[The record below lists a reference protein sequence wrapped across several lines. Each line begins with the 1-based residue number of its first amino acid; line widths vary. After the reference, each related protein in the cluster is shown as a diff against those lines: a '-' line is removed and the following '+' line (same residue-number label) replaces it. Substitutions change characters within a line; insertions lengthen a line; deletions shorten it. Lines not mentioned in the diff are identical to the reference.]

1 MFFAVGTLWW
11 GYEKR
16 LMFHNHLGI
25 RQRGWKEVSMTD
37 DMGVI
42 LRTKV
47 RTDVPPQIIPRNT
60 NLLEYTEIM
69 KL

>member
-1 MFFAVGTLWW
+1 MS
-11 GYEKR
+11 
-16 LMFHNHLGI
+16 GI
-25 RQRGWKEVSMTD
+25 RQRAWKEASMTD

-47 RTDVPPQIIPRNT
+47 RTDVPPQIILRNT